1 MFWPCDWFLNLRKR
15 QKRAQGVS
23 CETLSERSSDQ
34 SETASSSSSVP
45 SVRRR
50 SGRKKGKI
58 SAAVSRMRDA
68 YVNCMLNAATI
79 GDCSALV
86 YGNGYCGNDFQF
98 KGSYLSIEEEA
109 AYIRSMS
116 QRSAR

>member
-1 MFWPCDWFLNLRKR
+1 MEME
-15 QKRAQGVS
+15 KRAQGVS

-34 SETASSSSSVP
+34 SETTSTSSSVP
-45 SVRRR
+45 SSRR